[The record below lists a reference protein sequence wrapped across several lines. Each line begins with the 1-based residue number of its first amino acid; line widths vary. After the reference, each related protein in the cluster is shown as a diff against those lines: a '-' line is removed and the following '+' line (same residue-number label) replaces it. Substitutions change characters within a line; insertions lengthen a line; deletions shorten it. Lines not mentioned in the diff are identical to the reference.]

1 MPHLMSHRPS
11 CHQQTI
17 LLLAGVAS
25 ACLTGCATQPVASI
39 AYKGPTW
46 ESSVSATTP
55 KHPDRPTG
63 LRCTVLPQ
71 AQLDVGE
78 LTRTAQSSSRI
89 AELRATK
96 GRDIPVVALATLP
109 HLTDS
114 SVTNGYTILPTAGS
128 PDQPMSIGLT
138 LSAKNFRKNGRFIQF
153 DLAVE
158 YAALDRE
165 VPFKVEDDS
174 VIRIPLRT
182 SCEVQTAVTLA
193 PDQAMAYGIPGK
205 DYLLLIEFTYE

>member
-63 LRCTVLPQ
+63 LRCTALPQ

-96 GRDIPVVALATLP
+96 GRDIPVLALATLP

-138 LSAKNFRKNGRFIQF
+138 LGAKNFRKNGRFIQF

-165 VPFKVEDDS
+165 VPFKVEDGS
-174 VIRIPLRT
+174 VIRIPLR
-182 SCEVQTAVTLA
+182 SSYEVQTAVTLA